1 MTDNT
6 PSSWMPTRK
15 WWATQVTAATA
26 LAIMWAT
33 TGSWD
38 QEETI
43 SAIGLASQAL
53 LSWLVPN
60 DPAAAGGRGEQGLTL
75 VEALI
80 VLIVVALFVLVVLLL
95 R

>member
-1 MTDNT
+1 MTDNV

-15 WWATQVTAATA
+15 WWAAQVTAATA

-60 DPAAAGGRGEQGLTL
+60 TPAAGVQGEQGLTL